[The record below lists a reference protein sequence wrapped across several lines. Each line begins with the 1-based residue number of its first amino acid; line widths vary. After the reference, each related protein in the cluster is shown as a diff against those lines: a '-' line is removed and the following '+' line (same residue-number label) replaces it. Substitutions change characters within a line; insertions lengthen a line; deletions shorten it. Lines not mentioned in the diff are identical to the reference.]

1 MKKIFAALMIAA
13 AIAAFVLPK
22 AQTYATESA
31 DDYVAVQMESDCENF
46 TFSGFSVIPN
56 DNASKYALF
65 VVILHTGQHGMH
77 TAIVIAIADLR
88 VRGIQDIVNSGIRQI
103 PDRNAAGGNRDLT
116 VIHIDQ

>member
-46 TFSGFSVIPN
+46 TFSGF
-56 DNASKYALF
+56 
-65 VVILHTGQHGMH
+65 
-77 TAIVIAIADLR
+77 
-88 VRGIQDIVNSGIRQI
+88 
-103 PDRNAAGGNRDLT
+103 
-116 VIHIDQ
+116 